1 MCTRPPEQPSPPI
14 TPDFGR
20 TGRFALRHGHGGGVC
35 PAHGGFRA
43 DAATAPANVIGCR
56 LVKAVVFDLDG
67 TLVDSAPDL
76 HAAANQML
84 GELRRPPLTLEQV
97 AGFVGNGIPALVARC
112 LEATGGPAT
121 DLDCA
126 IDRFRDHY
134 ARAPADLTRAYPG
147 VENALQQLAGS
158 GFALGVCTNKPGQF
172 ALTILSELRLMRFF
186 GAVVGGDALPELKP
200 DPSPLLHCLK
210 LLGSGANSAFYVGD
224 SEIDAETARR
234 ARVSFA
240 LYSGGYLRE
249 SIDAFPPLF
258 TFDHFDE
265 LNRRLLPTGG

>member
-1 MCTRPPEQPSPPI
+1 M
-14 TPDFGR
+14 
-20 TGRFALRHGHGGGVC
+20 
-35 PAHGGFRA
+35 
-43 DAATAPANVIGCR
+43 
-56 LVKAVVFDLDG
+56 KAVVFDLDG

-84 GELRRPPLTLEQV
+84 GELRRPLLTLGRV
-97 AGFVGNGIPALVARC
+97 AGFVGNGIPTLVARC
-112 LEATGGPAT
+112 LEATGGPAA

-134 ARAPADLTRAYPG
+134 ARAPADLTRPYPG
-147 VENALQQLAGS
+147 VEKALQQLAES

-172 ALTILSELRLMRFF
+172 AVTILRELRLMRFF
-186 GAVVGGDALPELKP
+186 GTVVGGDTLPALKP

-210 LLGSGANSAFYVGD
+210 LLGSGAHSAFYVGD
-224 SEIDAETARR
+224 SEIDAETANR
-234 ARVSFA
+234 AGVPFA

-258 TFDHFDE
+258 TFDHFEE
-265 LNRRLLPTGG
+265 LNRHLLP